1 MRKQLR
7 LKEEIAGLDPNVI
20 IEAQVEGRPKR
31 STRRATRR
39 NYVFDEPDG
48 TTKPPPPP
56 EIREDAAQ
64 LLQKVKEFVDS
75 DSEYEA
81 NDHNQSNNTV
91 DRSNLVEAIIDT
103 NDTNA
108 PLVTPST
115 IVHELNPVQTVVD
128 TMSNV
133 SANAQFANTLQ
144 LL

>member
-1 MRKQLR
+1 MKKQLR

-20 IEAQVEGRPKR
+20 IEAQEDESRPKR

-48 TTKPPPPP
+48 TTKPPPP

-64 LLQKVKEFVDS
+64 LLRKVKKFVDS
-75 DSEYEA
+75 DSEYET

-91 DRSNLVEAIIDT
+91 DPSNMVEAIIDT

-128 TMSNV
+128 TTSNV
-133 SANAQFANTLQ
+133 NANAQFANTL
-144 LL
+144 